1 MSVFLLVLGVLTT
14 AAGLALVGAGLTIYD
29 GAFDTDVITPGTIA
43 AVGGLILVG
52 IGLAVHELRRIER
65 ALAARPMSRPAR
77 PGEAPGM
84 PVAGVAEPP
93 EPAVRIPIPPAP
105 QTAPGPPPLPGAR
118 VRPVLAEDA
127 AIERLRSK
135 FPTLA
140 RLDSAPVLDGA
151 DVSLTPRAPA
161 HAEDA
166 GEAKDAATAGP
177 AANAVASARLP
188 PGPDA
193 KARLATSPENAKRS
207 AFSAVWSGSRGLS
220 AGLRPSCHPAAG
232 SDGAG
237 TCRRSANGRRRRS
250 PGACGSSRVD
260 PQIRRD
266 RRDGVYPL
274 LGWIDRGRASARH
287 LAVWL
292 DRGIAQS
299 HRGKSLAFSYFWN
312 AAATRAA
319 LPARVELAIFQRRFL
334 G

>member
-14 AAGLALVGAGLTIYD
+14 AAGLALVGAGLTIHD

-65 ALAARPMSRPAR
+65 ALAARPMPRPAR

-207 AFSAVWSGSRGLS
+207 AFSAVWSGSRDSQPAS
-220 AGLRPSCHPAAG
+220 AQVVTLPPVPTEPAPAG
-232 SDGAG
+232 EAPTDAGGAAPELAAAPASILKSGVIEGMAYTLYSDGSIEAELPQG
-237 TCRRSANGRRRRS
+237 TLRF
-250 PGACGSSRVD
+250 GS
-260 PQIRRD
+260 I
-266 RRDGVYPL
+266 
-274 LGWIDRGRASARH
+274 
-287 LAVWL
+287 
-292 DRGIAQS
+292 
-299 HRGKSLAFSYFWN
+299 
-312 AAATRAA
+312 AA
-319 LPARVELAIFQRRFL
+319 LRNHIEESP
-334 G
+334 